1 MPAEMVSPVVTAL
14 AAVIEECAHMRA
26 HRLPS
31 PDDPDRTDRALHAE
45 ATGRELLLAWLRP
58 TSFPSQTTLGAE
70 LKRLV
75 GLLQTLLHASTPEE
89 QVAPILTAACRH
101 VDLSDVAA
109 SALRDLAML
118 LVLSAWNDGAM
129 DVAITL
135 EPDGDAYA
143 RLCVESD
150 QAGMAS
156 APPAHPRVAAIRRA
170 LTPLGGS
177 WNGMQTN
184 HGSWL
189 IDVRVPAL
197 VAHTEE
203 YR

>member
-1 MPAEMVSPVVTAL
+1 MPAEIVSPVVMAL

-26 HRLPS
+26 HQLPS
-31 PDDPDRTDRALHAE
+31 PDDPDRTDRALYTE
-45 ATGRELLLAWLRP
+45 AASRELLLAWLRP

-75 GLLQTLLHASTPEE
+75 GLLQTLLHASTPED
-89 QVAPILTAACRH
+89 QVAPTLTVAYRH
-101 VDLSDVAA
+101 VELPDNAA
-109 SALRDLAML
+109 SALRDMAML
-118 LVLSAWNDGAM
+118 LILSAWNDGALDM
-129 DVAITL
+129 ALSLDT
-135 EPDGDAYA
+135 DAEGFA
-143 RLCVESD
+143 CLRVESD

-177 WNGMQTN
+177 WTGMQTT

-197 VAHTEE
+197 MIHVESCQ
-203 YR
+203 